1 MYTFSQVVQSSLY
14 DLYFRAVGI
23 LPNIAGAII
32 VVLVGF
38 IIAPILGGIVKKII
52 DLTKVDSLAESTGL
66 FDVMRGYFKKPS
78 ISVFFGKIVK
88 WFFIIAFFMAA
99 AEIMN
104 WNQITEFLNQVI
116 LYIPNVFIASAILII
131 GLLAGN
137 FVEEVVVRG
146 IKGSN
151 APVKHPEALGRIAK
165 YALITFAMSA
175 TLIQLNIAKSLIEII
190 FAGVVLALALAFG
203 LGGKDK
209 AAQLIDYLDGSK

>member
-1 MYTFSQVVQSSLY
+1 MLTFTQVVQTSLY
-14 DLYFRAVGI
+14 DLYFRAVGV
-23 LPNIAGAII
+23 LPNIVGAIVI
-32 VVLVGF
+32 ILVGF
-38 IIAPILGGIVKKII
+38 IIAPIIGGIVKKLI
-52 DLTKVDSLAESTGL
+52 DITKVDSLAESSGL
-66 FDVMRGYFKKPS
+66 FDVLRGYFKKPS
-78 ISVFFGKIVK
+78 ISLFLGKIVK
-88 WFFIIAFFMAA
+88 WFFIVAFFMAA

-104 WNQITEFLNQVI
+104 WNQITDFLNQVI

-151 APVKHPEALGRIAK
+151 APVKHPEALGRIAR
-165 YALITFAMSA
+165 YALIAFAASA
-175 TLIQLNIAKSLIEII
+175 TLIQLNIAKSLIEIL
-190 FAGVVLALALAFG
+190 FAGLVFALALAFG